1 MHLQAWLQMDAIF
14 QVSFINTEEE
24 DEDHKLW
31 QANESDWL
39 MLGAVA
45 NWTCLPVCMWAHMST
60 LLLLQLQQAQ
70 TAEVSRHKEALMSE
84 VEVLWKGKRDHTPS
98 SARFSTSDSD
108 AS

>member
-1 MHLQAWLQMDAIF
+1 
-14 QVSFINTEEE
+14 
-24 DEDHKLW
+24 
-31 QANESDWL
+31 
-39 MLGAVA
+39 
-45 NWTCLPVCMWAHMST
+45 MWAHMST